1 MADAFFLDRECAIL
15 KKTPFRIGPRSN
27 AIDME
32 IQRCFLGPMSM
43 FGQILDVDLTTET
56 WKLSEYPK
64 DLARK
69 YLGGRGF
76 NMVALYDQLAVGV
89 DPLGP
94 ENLLM
99 LSCGLI
105 TGTAAPSSARLHI
118 NALSPLTGILG
129 SSNIGGDFGPRLR
142 SNGIQSVI
150 VRGKAARPV
159 YLWIDGDSIEIRNA
173 KSLWGLDT
181 WETQKRLKAKFGGN
195 TITVLTI
202 GPAGE
207 NGALF
212 GCIMSQRD
220 HAAGRT
226 GMGSVMG
233 SKNLKAIVA
242 KKQRPKVP
250 FLSNDKLNE
259 AVQRYIWQ
267 IKHSPHYA
275 GISKFGGAGYVK
287 WADELGILATR
298 NYRQNTF
305 EAAERIDGKNL
316 EENIIRRRS
325 CHRCPV
331 HCKADL
337 EFTQGKFKGMQA
349 VRPEFEPMLS
359 LGSKCGLSD
368 LDTLVSLDNLCS
380 RLGLDSISAGNAI
393 AFAMDLFDRGIIS
406 LEDTGG
412 LDITWGAG
420 DAMET
425 LIRQMATGKGLGKM
439 LAKGVLRAGQLIG
452 RGAEHYAPHVK
463 GLELAGYH
471 PDNIMG
477 TALGY
482 AVASR
487 GADFNDVFATLEY
500 KWLPEEGT
508 KEFGAP
514 KASDLKSITG
524 KAELV
529 RRSMIIGAALDSLG
543 LCKIPALCL
552 ICTYDLVGEAELA
565 VAITGWPVDASELF
579 ISGERI
585 VNLERLFNLRHG
597 ANAADDRLPDMFF
610 EKDYNAGEEPSKPH
624 TWMEPMIREFYD
636 VMGWDGQGHPTPEK
650 LAELGIFSPQ
660 YHQDS
665 AA

>member
-1 MADAFFLDRECAIL
+1 
-15 KKTPFRIGPRSN
+15 
-27 AIDME
+27 
-32 IQRCFLGPMSM
+32 MSM
-43 FGQILDVDLTTET
+43 SGQILDIDLTTET

-76 NMVALYDQLAVGV
+76 NVHVLYGQLPVNV

-94 ENLLM
+94 ENLLIF
-99 LSCGLI
+99 SCGLL

-129 SSNIGGDFGPRLR
+129 SSNLGGNFGPRLR
-142 SNGIQSVI
+142 SNGIQSI
-150 VRGKAARPV
+150 ILRGKSTQPV
-159 YLWIDGDSIEIRNA
+159 YLWIDGDAIEIRNA

-181 WETQKRLKAKFGGN
+181 WETEDRLKAKPGGDK
-195 TITVLTI
+195 ISLLAI
-202 GPAGE
+202 GPGGE

-212 GCIMSQRD
+212 GCIMSDRD

-226 GMGSVMG
+226 GMGTVMG
-233 SKNLKAIVA
+233 SKNVKAIVV

-250 FLSNDKLNE
+250 SASDGKLN
-259 AVQRYIWQ
+259 ATIQRYLGQ
-267 IKHSPHYA
+267 IKASPHYA
-275 GISKFGGAGYVK
+275 GTSKYGGAGYVK
-287 WADELGILATR
+287 WADDLGILATR
-298 NYRQNTF
+298 NYRENTF

-316 EENIIRRRS
+316 KDNITRRRS

-337 EFTQGKFKGMQA
+337 EFTSGKYKGMQA

-368 LDTLVSLDNLCS
+368 LDTLVFLDNLCS
-380 RLGLDSISAGNAI
+380 RLGIDNISAGNAI
-393 AFAMDLFDRGIIS
+393 AFAMDLFERGIIS

-412 LDITWGAG
+412 LDLTWGNG
-420 DAMET
+420 DVMET
-425 LIRQMATGKGLGKM
+425 LIRQMAALKGFGKI
-439 LAKGVLRAGQLIG
+439 LAKGVRRASQLIG
-452 RGAEHYAPHVK
+452 RGADHYAPHVK

-471 PDNIMG
+471 PNNIMG

-500 KWLPEEGT
+500 KWLPDDGT
-508 KEFGAP
+508 KAPGAS
-514 KASDLKSITG
+514 KIANLKSIHG

-529 RRSMIIGAALDSLG
+529 RKSMIIVTVLDSLG
-543 LCKIPALCL
+543 LCKVPAICL
-552 ICTYDLVGEAELA
+552 ICAYDLVGESEVAA
-565 VAITGWPVDASELF
+565 AITGWPVDASALF

-585 VNLERLFNLRHG
+585 VTLERLFNLKHG
-597 ANAADDRLPDMFF
+597 ASAADDRLPDMFF

-624 TWMEPMIREFYD
+624 TWMEPMIKEFYD
-636 VMGWDGQGHPTPEK
+636 VMGWDQQGQPTPEK
-650 LAELGIFSPQ
+650 LADLGIISPQ
-660 YHQDS
+660 HN
-665 AA
+665 

>member
-1 MADAFFLDRECAIL
+1 
-15 KKTPFRIGPRSN
+15 
-27 AIDME
+27 
-32 IQRCFLGPMSM
+32 MS
-43 FGQILDVDLTTET
+43 GQILDIDLTTET

-76 NMVALYDQLAVGV
+76 NVHVLYDQLPVNV

-94 ENLLM
+94 ENFLIF
-99 LSCGLI
+99 SCGLL

-129 SSNIGGDFGPRLR
+129 SSNLGGNFGPRLR
-142 SNGIQSVI
+142 SNGIQSI
-150 VRGKAARPV
+150 ILRGKSTQPV
-159 YLWIDGDSIEIRNA
+159 YLWIDGDAIEIRNA

-181 WETQKRLKAKFGGN
+181 WETEDRLKAKPGGDK
-195 TITVLTI
+195 ISLLAI
-202 GPAGE
+202 GPGGE

-212 GCIMSQRD
+212 GCIMSDRD

-226 GMGSVMG
+226 GMGTVMG
-233 SKNLKAIVA
+233 SKNVKAIVV

-250 FLSNDKLNE
+250 SASDGKLN
-259 AVQRYIWQ
+259 ATIQRYLGQ
-267 IKHSPHYA
+267 IKASPHYA
-275 GISKFGGAGYVK
+275 GTSKYGGAGYVK
-287 WADELGILATR
+287 WADDLGILATR
-298 NYRQNTF
+298 NYRENTF

-316 EENIIRRRS
+316 KDNITRRRS

-337 EFTQGKFKGMQA
+337 EFTSGKYKGMQA

-368 LDTLVSLDNLCS
+368 LDTLVFLDNLCS
-380 RLGLDSISAGNAI
+380 RLGIDNISAGNAI
-393 AFAMDLFDRGIIS
+393 AFAMDLFERGIIS

-412 LDITWGAG
+412 LDLTWGNG
-420 DAMET
+420 DVMET
-425 LIRQMATGKGLGKM
+425 LIRQMAALKGFGKI
-439 LAKGVLRAGQLIG
+439 LAKGVRRASQLIG
-452 RGAEHYAPHVK
+452 RGADHYAPHVK

-471 PDNIMG
+471 PNNIMG

-500 KWLPEEGT
+500 KWLPDDGT
-508 KEFGAP
+508 KAPGAS
-514 KASDLKSITG
+514 KIANLKSIHG

-529 RRSMIIGAALDSLG
+529 RKSMIIVTVLDSLG
-543 LCKIPALCL
+543 LCKVPAICL
-552 ICTYDLVGEAELA
+552 ICAYDLVGESEVAA
-565 VAITGWPVDASELF
+565 AITGWPVDASALF

-585 VNLERLFNLRHG
+585 VTLERLFNLKHG
-597 ANAADDRLPDMFF
+597 ASAADDRLPDMFF

-624 TWMEPMIREFYD
+624 TWMEPMIKEFYD
-636 VMGWDGQGHPTPEK
+636 VMGWDQQGQPTPEK
-650 LAELGIFSPQ
+650 LADLGIISPQ
-660 YHQDS
+660 HN
-665 AA
+665 

>member
-1 MADAFFLDRECAIL
+1 MLGQVLDI
-15 KKTPFRIGPRSN
+15 
-27 AIDME
+27 
-32 IQRCFLGPMSM
+32 
-43 FGQILDVDLTTET
+43 DLTAET
-56 WKLSEYPK
+56 WKLLQYPQE
-64 DLARK
+64 LAGK

-76 NMVALYDQLAVGV
+76 NVHILYDQLPTGV

-94 ENLLM
+94 ENLLIF
-99 LSCGLI
+99 SCGLL

-129 SSNIGGDFGPRLR
+129 STNIGGDFGAWLR
-142 SNGIQSVI
+142 SNVIQSVI
-150 VRGKAARPV
+150 VRGKAAKPV
-159 YLWIDGDSIEIRNA
+159 YLWIDGDSIEICNA

-181 WETQKRLKAKFGGN
+181 WQTEERLEAKFDGKK
-195 TITVLTI
+195 IKVLVI

-212 GCIMSQRD
+212 GCIMSDRH

-226 GMGSVMG
+226 GMGTVMG
-233 SKNLKAIVA
+233 SKNLKAIVV
-242 KKQRPKVP
+242 KKQGQKVP
-250 FLSNDKLNE
+250 VFSKDKLDD
-259 AVQRYIWQ
+259 AIQRYVEQ
-267 IKHSPHYA
+267 IKNSPHYE
-275 GISKFGGAGYVK
+275 GISKYGGAGYVK
-287 WADELGILATR
+287 WADEMGILATR
-298 NYRQNTF
+298 NYRGNTF

-316 EENIIRRRS
+316 EDNIIRRRS

-337 EFTQGKFKGMQA
+337 EFGRGKLKGMQA
-349 VRPEFEPMLS
+349 VRPEFEPMLA

-368 LDTLVSLDNLCS
+368 LDTLVFLDNLCS
-380 RLGLDSISAGNAI
+380 RLGLDNISAGSAI
-393 AFAMDLFDRGIIS
+393 AFAMDLFERGIIS
-406 LEDTGG
+406 LKDTGG
-412 LDITWGAG
+412 LDLSWGNG

-425 LIRQMATGKGLGKM
+425 LIRQMASGKGFGKI
-439 LAKGVLRAGQLIG
+439 LAKGVRRAAQLIG

-500 KWLPEEGT
+500 KWLPDERSDELGS
-508 KEFGAP
+508 P
-514 KASDLKSITG
+514 RASDLKSIHG

-529 RRSMIIGAALDSLG
+529 RRSCIIGTVLDSLG
-543 LCKIPALCL
+543 LCKVPALCL
-552 ICTYDLVGEAELA
+552 ICTYDLVAEAELTS
-565 VAITGWPVDASELF
+565 AITGWPVDASKLF
-579 ISGERI
+579 FSGERI

-597 ANAADDRLPDMFF
+597 ASAADDRLPDMFF
-610 EKDYNAGEEPSKPH
+610 EKDYNAGESPSKPH
-624 TWMEPMIREFYD
+624 AWMEPMIKEFYD
-636 VMGWDGQGHPTPEK
+636 VMGWDRQGQPTPEK
-650 LAELGIFSPQ
+650 LAELSIFSPE
-660 YHQDS
+660 YKKDS